1 MNDITDNEENDNQ
14 DETANETQNGAPR
27 PTDPRPLGYWLR
39 AVDGLLTREFATARS
54 Q

>member
-1 MNDITDNEENDNQ
+1 MNDITDNEENDDQN
-14 DETANETQNGAPR
+14 ETENETQNGAPR

-39 AVDGLLTREFATARS
+39 AVANSRVSSPSTARS